1 MSLNIYKLSI
11 CALLFIV
18 FKMNDSYVESFQ
30 QQLHATHKSL
40 SQCDLILLVCAVV
53 FPLLL
58 LSCLSIVWC
67 NVGGALD
74 CIVAS
79 RRRIKLRSERCIID
93 DEKRTADPLLP
104 KSRTLSSPSASTH
117 PHVVVSVPSTPHKSR
132 VGFPSRNT
140 IIPVRSH

>member
-1 MSLNIYKLSI
+1 M
-11 CALLFIV
+11 CALFTT
-18 FKMNDSYVESFQ
+18 FKMNDSYVDSFQ
-30 QQLHATHKSL
+30 RQLHSTHASL

-58 LSCLSIVWC
+58 LSCLSIIWC

-79 RRRIKLRSERCIID
+79 RRRSKLRSERCFID

-104 KSRTLSSPSASTH
+104 KSRTLSSPLSFSTS
-117 PHVVVSVPSTPHKSR
+117 PHSQVVVPVPSTPHKSR